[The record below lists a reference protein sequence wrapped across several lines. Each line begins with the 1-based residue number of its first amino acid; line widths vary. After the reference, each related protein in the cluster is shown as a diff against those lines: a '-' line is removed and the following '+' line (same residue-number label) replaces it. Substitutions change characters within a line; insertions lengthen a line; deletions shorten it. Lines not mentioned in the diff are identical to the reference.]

1 MEGLGR
7 GCLCV
12 WEQQGYSKQGYND
25 IGCSFKLSMLSEIQV
40 RDFISQKG
48 WAIPVTGVSNGL
60 PGGGEPAASDLWRT
74 LVMGWGGHLLERLQ
88 ISSICAM
95 IASVDVCFMSKDS

>member
-48 WAIPVTGVSNGL
+48 WAIPFTEVSNGL
-60 PGGGEPAASDLWRT
+60 ASEVPVICGEPVEASNIEYLC
-74 LVMGWGGHLLERLQ
+74 VN
-88 ISSICAM
+88 
-95 IASVDVCFMSKDS
+95 CFG